1 MVPHVFGW
9 FTMSS
14 VWFIL
19 CVQLENAK
27 RDIAEVSDRRMPDWV
42 DAVIYGSFLIFMSFA
57 FVQIIWQRLAPGF
70 YWGAH
75 VHTTARAPDFFTGC
89 NPFVRRYRGR
99 VLHPVAHRQDVPWL
113 VLADQR
119 AR

>member
-57 FVQIIWQRLAPGF
+57 LVQIIFQRLAPGF
-70 YWGAH
+70 YWGAPMAH
-75 VHTTARAPDFFTGC
+75 CTRCDSAPTLGHFPTQAPRSRTASCRSPPRCTWGGFC
-89 NPFVRRYRGR
+89 
-99 VLHPVAHRQDVPWL
+99 
-113 VLADQR
+113 
-119 AR
+119 